1 MKSQGCSNLADT
13 DILPLAKHILA
24 SIGGDAE
31 AENVGG
37 KNVKVEFETTRDP
50 DLSEAFALMDFQKQ
64 KSQSEMNTETSRA
77 LVELAETKKSLST
90 LPSSLEELTKQQ
102 KSDEERKLTTKIYHD
117 VLSKKRVSQK
127 KLVSSLF
134 DLSHYLPM
142 VVTILRWVADFL
154 RVFVCSI
161 IIYTSKLTNASKIT
175 LMLNTLTET
184 FMVSTFIS
192 YITSV
197 KRFLMKTG
205 LMSSA
210 ESFLNAMTKVLSRI
224 RDYFS
229 SSPYI
234 QSFLN
239 FVTVLFSL
247 NVTTLMTTAGFIL
260 ILSII
265 APTLYV
271 RSIPESLRKTIEK
284 KYETLLTILKKV
296 LYLPV
301 KAIFTFFNL
310 NSKLQSYILSAQT
323 VYGSLTT
330 IMGFGS
336 VTPVAYALAV
346 ASLSST
352 ILGFVCSE
360 ENKKCKTVQF
370 ILSIPGLYMFW
381 TRILQNI
388 SESFEA
394 YKYLKN
400 PTGIESAPK
409 TSTGSYLC
417 GNDSTLFDQSRFQ
430 NICER
435 TVEDWDGNII
445 VVGELPH
452 YKSICRESLRGFMLY
467 SSIPQLNTSMESLEK
482 LSPSEM
488 ERLLQKYMEGGKDSV
503 LQKYILDYYRV
514 DIRTYNQLTKLRERP
529 DRTITFFKDFVEK
542 ELELRWKHHEVGLQ
556 WDKDYMWNYYKET
569 GKMPYGT
576 DEIRDDIVKGHMY
589 RMFAAYYDYDIVS
602 KDIRNREQVEN
613 VQFIRSD
620 MPVRTNYQMEKYSFN
635 KLGKWYTNDNK
646 DRQSRSENEFYL
658 TDDNYVLEGTMPWL
672 RMMQYNFHQF
682 TANVFVPRGTN
693 VDESHKASAS
703 NIVGK
708 LARFGVE
715 FPGLISYHQRPLG
728 FENRNKY
735 EDRGEDI
742 SGALEFIM
750 GQPVK
755 YDPAQVAL
763 NTYMIPKAPRR
774 TRQRT
779 KSRSTNKKSD

>member
-1 MKSQGCSNLADT
+1 MISRGCSNIADT

-31 AENVGG
+31 PEKIGG

-77 LVELAETKKSLST
+77 LIELAETKKSLST

-102 KSDEERKLTTKIYHD
+102 KSDEERKLTTKIYHG

-142 VVTILRWVADFL
+142 VVTILRWVADLL

-161 IIYTSKLTNASKIT
+161 IIYTSKLANASKIT

-210 ESFLNAMTKVLSRI
+210 ESFLNAMTKVLLRI
-224 RDYFS
+224 REYFS

-400 PTGIESAPK
+400 PTGIKSAPK

-417 GNDSTLFDQSRFQ
+417 GNDATLFDQSRFQ
-430 NICER
+430 NICEIAD
-435 TVEDWDGNII
+435 EDWDGNRI
-445 VVGELPH
+445 VVGELPQ

-488 ERLLQKYMEGGKDSV
+488 ERLLQKYMEGGEDSV

-514 DIRTYNQLTKLRERP
+514 DIRTYSQLTELRERP

-542 ELELRWKHHEVGLQ
+542 ELELRWQYHEKKGNGADTWL
-556 WDKDYMWNYYKET
+556 YHNYYKQDME
-569 GKMPYGT
+569 
-576 DEIRDDIVKGHMY
+576 EIRDDIVKGHMY

-602 KDIRNREQVEN
+602 KDIRNREQLEN
-613 VQFIRSD
+613 VQLIRSD
-620 MPVRTNYQMEKYSFN
+620 VPVRTVYQMEKYSFN

-646 DRQSRSENEFYL
+646 DRQNRSENEFYL

-672 RMMQYNFHQF
+672 RIMQYNFHQF

-779 KSRSTNKKSD
+779 ENRSTNKKSD